1 MEKFS
6 KKYFEVNH
14 IKTPTRKSS
23 KKETEIR
30 FFHNRIW
37 MEYHIRKLIRKLLT
51 NGKSS
56 RFHDK

>member
-23 KKETEIR
+23 KKEIEIR
-30 FFHNRIW
+30 NFYDR
-37 MEYHIRKLIRKLLT
+37 M
-51 NGKSS
+51 
-56 RFHDK
+56 